1 MADVPFVRLLP
12 RSIVDGTSV
21 QAYLRRC
28 GMGWDSG
35 CRRHP
40 HIPSISVSLH
50 WATIRAKGHVIV
62 DGMGG
67 IEWGRVWGVGS
78 FGSGFS
84 TF

>member
-1 MADVPFVRLLP
+1 MLLCPALLLTVLLCKPICDDVIPDVEGIP
-12 RSIVDGTSV
+12 
-21 QAYLRRC
+21 
-28 GMGWDSG
+28 
-35 CRRHP
+35 
-40 HIPSISVSLH
+40 IPSISVSLH